1 MLRSTPFVVALLLA
15 WNVAPVLA
23 QSGSSIVLPGG
34 TILDGTPQEQAACA
48 SDAHRFCR
56 DDIPDNFR
64 VLACL
69 KAEREKITRAC
80 RQVLENH
87 GQ

>member
-1 MLRSTPFVVALLLA
+1 MSRSTPFVVALLLA
-15 WNVAPVLA
+15 WNGAPVLA

-34 TILDGTPQEQAACA
+34 TVLGGTPQEQAACA
-48 SDAHRFCR
+48 GDAHRFCR
-56 DDIPDNFR
+56 DYIPDNSK
-64 VLACL
+64 VLSCL
-69 KAEREKITRAC
+69 QAEREKITKAC

>member
-1 MLRSTPFVVALLLA
+1 MSRSTPFAVALLLA
-15 WNVAPVLA
+15 CSAVPALA
-23 QSGSSIVLPGG
+23 QSGSSFVLPGG

-48 SDAHRFCR
+48 GDAHRYCR
-56 DDIPDNFR
+56 DFIPDNFR

-69 KAEREKITRAC
+69 KQEREKITKAC
-80 RQVLENH
+80 RTVLESH